1 MRSPEGGARTSLPG
15 APDWLAH
22 YDEGVPSEIQ
32 VPAGLLTTWLERAAR
47 TWPRRAAVW
56 SELGPLSYQ
65 QLLSEVQR
73 FSAVLA
79 SLGVRAGDRVMLFL
93 PNCPQLVVAF
103 YGTLW
108 RGAIAVLMAP
118 ETPEP
123 MLRAQIENCSPKV
136 GVAPRPLPDG
146 LAEALR
152 SVGPEVLILTSG
164 REYTRSMRG
173 FLRLPRKAPTSEG
186 RLRRWRQEMQRAHD
200 GFPLEPVDQDS
211 PAVIEYTGGT
221 TGSPRGVV
229 LTHRSLVANVAQ
241 LVAWDPKIRKGDE
254 RILSAIP
261 FSHAYGLTACLNLG
275 IHVGATVLLMA
286 EFTVDGVFNV
296 CERFRPTLF
305 PGVPAF
311 YTALLSRRDLRQHGL
326 DSIRACISGSAP
338 LPVEIQEGFEKVSK
352 GRLVEGFGMTEASPV
367 THANPLYGKRRS
379 GSIGLPLPSTDAR
392 IIDLDTGEDLPPGRV
407 GELVVRGPQ
416 LMQGYWNNP
425 ERTARVLRDGWLH
438 TGDIA
443 QRDAEG
449 YFYVINRK
457 SDALRLEGRLVFP
470 RDVEEVLYEHP
481 AVQEAAVVGW
491 PPGPPSSEPGHYQE
505 IRAYIVPRGRQPITA
520 EEVQALCQ
528 RRLPRFMV
536 PARVEFLGALPRT
549 GVGKL
554 KRRDL
559 LGI

>member
-22 YDEGVPSEIQ
+22 YDEGVPPEIQ

-56 SELGPLSYQ
+56 SEMGPLSYQ

-152 SVGPEVLILTSG
+152 HVGPEVLILASG

-173 FLRLPRKAPTSEG
+173 LLRLPRKAATSEG

-379 GSIGLPLPSTDAR
+379 GSIGLPLPSTEAR

-491 PPGPPSSEPGHYQE
+491 PPGPPSAEPGTYQE

-536 PARVEFLGALPRT
+536 PARVEFLAALPRT

>member
-1 MRSPEGGARTSLPG
+1 MKSVE
-15 APDWLAH
+15 APDWIAR
-22 YDEGVPSEIQ
+22 YDEGVPPEIQ
-32 VPAGLLTTWLERAAR
+32 VPPGLLTTWLERAAR

-56 SELGPLSYQ
+56 SERGPLSYQ

-108 RGAIAVLMAP
+108 RGAIAVLMP

-173 FLRLPRKAPTSEG
+173 LLRLRRKAPPSDG

-286 EFTVDGVFNV
+286 EFTVDGVFDV

-367 THANPLYGKRRS
+367 THANPLYGQRRS
-379 GSIGLPLPSTDAR
+379 GSIGLPLPSTEAR

-425 ERTARVLRDGWLH
+425 ERTARALRDGWLH

-536 PARVEFLGALPRT
+536 PARVEFLSALPRT